1 MLVHLSS
8 QAKQLDGTPE
18 VWDTGGQ
25 RVLLET
31 APADVLLVR
40 VVLRAP
46 SGARARAKVRGK
58 ERQEEEEAGLRMQC
72 PEDGRA
78 DALRTNGAGPS
89 LSSTT

>member
-8 QAKQLDGTPE
+8 QAKQLDDMPE

-40 VVLRAP
+40 VVFRAP
-46 SGARARAKVRGK
+46 SGTGARTAVWDK
-58 ERQEEEEAGLRMQC
+58 ERREEEEAGLGMQC
-72 PEDGRA
+72 PEA
-78 DALRTNGAGPS
+78 VWTDALRTNGGGPGT
-89 LSSTT
+89 SSTT